1 MRAGRQAARGD
12 INTLKLL
19 SGGLYEISVTFADL
33 PDSLEVA
40 LTPYHPLR
48 VELIQNSALITVREQ
63 EGRVL
68 ELVAHLGRVGRV
80 LRIEVSGASLEDIFI
95 ELTAA
100 ERQVTS

>member
-19 SGGLYEISVTFADL
+19 SGGLYEISVTFAEL
-33 PDSLEVA
+33 PEALEAAVA
-40 LTPYHPLR
+40 PYHPIR
-48 VELIQNSALITVREQ
+48 VDVTQNSALITVREQ

-68 ELVAHLGRVGRV
+68 DLVAHLGRIGRV

-100 ERQVTS
+100 ERQVVS